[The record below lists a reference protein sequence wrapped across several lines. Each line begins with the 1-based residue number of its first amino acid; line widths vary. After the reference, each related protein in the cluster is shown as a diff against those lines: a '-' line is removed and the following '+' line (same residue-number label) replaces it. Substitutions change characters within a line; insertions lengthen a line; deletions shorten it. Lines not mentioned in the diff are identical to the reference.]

1 MPSRRLLAL
10 LVLSATSALASGPG
24 STVFESG
31 AQPRLAAAGGQRV
44 VLAFGRGT
52 EVLLARSEDGGASFG
67 PATRLAEVPKLML
80 GMRRG
85 PRVIA
90 RGDAVTVTV
99 IAHELLSF
107 HSADGGR
114 TWSAPVTL
122 NTVPKSAREG
132 LHDLASGPDGQAFV
146 TWLDLRNSRMEVWG
160 ASSPDTG
167 RTWGPNR
174 LVYRSPEHAICE
186 CCHPSAAF
194 DADGNLAVMWRNSL
208 GGARDLWLTV
218 RPAGAAEFTPARK
231 LGQGTWNL
239 KACPMDGGNL
249 LPQGG
254 GTFASVWQRDGQVFF
269 CPASGPELTLGPG
282 KQPIATLHA
291 GRPLVIWQQG
301 TNLVTARPG
310 SNPATARH
318 ATDARHAVLLTL
330 AGEQGTVL
338 AYEHGP
344 AKASRVVV
352 ERL

>member
-1 MPSRRLLAL
+1 MPTLRPLAL
-10 LVLSATSALASGPG
+10 LLLSAATALASPAGA
-24 STVFESG
+24 TVFESG

-44 VLAFGRGT
+44 VLAFGRGP

-85 PRVIA
+85 PRLIA

-122 NTVPKSAREG
+122 NTVPTSAREG
-132 LHDLASGPDGQAFV
+132 LHDLTAGPDGQAFV
-146 TWLDLRNSRMEVWG
+146 TWLDLRNGRMEVWG

-218 RPAGAAEFTPARK
+218 RPAGTADFTPARK

-239 KACPMDGGNL
+239 KACPMDGGSL

-254 GTFASVWQRDGQVFF
+254 GAFASVWQREGQVYF
-269 CPASGPELTLGPG
+269 CPASGPEVRLGPG
-282 KQPIATLHA
+282 KQPLAATRS
-291 GRPLVIWQQG
+291 GQTLVVWQQG
-301 TNLVTARPG
+301 ADLVSSDGGREA
-310 SNPATARH
+310 AVVRH

-338 AYEHGP
+338 AYEQGP